1 MKHLTAQELGEKIDA
16 AAMAVAE
23 TPSKMAAAMGQVA
36 LDYANALA
44 KSYGAC
50 HDEPALSDNQR
61 AKLDRAFKEAR
72 DPSDD

>member
-1 MKHLTAQELGEKIDA
+1 MKHLTAFELGRQLLDQA
-16 AAMAVAE
+16 FLHNGN
-23 TPSKMAAAMGQVA
+23 PDKMAAAMGQVA